1 MFESLKTI
9 WNYKCPRCRVGN
21 IFNVPFNLTDPLGMP
36 EACSECGQKTEPELG
51 FYYGAMFL
59 SYMIGIWFLIIP
71 ALILVLYFK
80 WSAGAATAFAVVIEI
95 LIYLRLLRVARSVWL
110 FMNVKYDPELN
121 AKIKQQKETAK
132 TIDKKEWTAET

>member
-1 MFESLKTI
+1 MFESLKNI
-9 WNYKCPRCRVGN
+9 WKYKCPRCRVGN
-21 IFNVPFNLTDPLGMP
+21 IFTKPFNLADPLAMP
-36 EACSECGQKTEPELG
+36 EACPECGQKTEPELG

-80 WSAGAATAFAVVIEI
+80 WSAGAATAVAVGIEI

-110 FMNVKYDPELN
+110 FMNVKYDPELHT
-121 AKIKQQKETAK
+121 KIQQNKETEK
-132 TIDKKEWTAET
+132 SIEQKVWKPNV

>member
-1 MFESLKTI
+1 MLEAIKII
-9 WNYKCPRCRVGN
+9 WNYKCPRCRVGD
-21 IFNVPFNLTDPLGMP
+21 IFVKPFNLTDPLNMP
-36 EACSECGQKTEPELG
+36 EACPECGQKTEPELG

-80 WSAGAATAFAVVIEI
+80 WSAGAATAVAVLIEV

-110 FMNVKYDPELN
+110 YMNVKYDPELSE
-121 AKIKQQKETAK
+121 KIKQEKGQSQVSNG
-132 TIDKKEWTAET
+132 KEWKARV